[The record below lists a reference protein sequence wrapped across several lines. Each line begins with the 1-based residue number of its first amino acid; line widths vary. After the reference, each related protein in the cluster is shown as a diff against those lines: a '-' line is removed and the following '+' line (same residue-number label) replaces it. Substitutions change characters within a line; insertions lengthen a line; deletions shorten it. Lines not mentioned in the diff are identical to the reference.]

1 MIKFTYKAITAG
13 GDARNGMIEAPSKA
27 QAVRL
32 VQQNGLVLLKI
43 ESTESSESFSAASR
57 SIGGRITTQ
66 QLMEFSSET
75 SALLDANIPLEQV
88 LKTQADLCPH
98 ARFKDVLNEVWKD
111 VNGGASFADA
121 LARHPKVFERFYSNM
136 VRGGEAS
143 GALDLIMR
151 RVAALLERR
160 QKLRSKVVSAMI
172 YPSLLLVM
180 GVAVVAIMMLVVIPK
195 LSELF
200 ADGGR
205 LLPASTRTIIAL
217 SEFSRVYWWT
227 LPILLVAGVAA
238 FKFLTRGE
246 EGKVA
251 WGLKL
256 LKIPVLGNLLA
267 EAETSR
273 FCRMLVA
280 LLEGQVPILQAISIT
295 GGTLGNAAL
304 RNLMK
309 KVYETVQGGKPMG
322 PVLQQHPEFPELAS
336 RMITMG
342 EDSGELGTM
351 LNKVAERYEEKV
363 SATTERFVSVLE
375 PIFIVVMG
383 IVVGF
388 IVISMMQGIMAMS
401 TSAG

>member
-1 MIKFTYKAITAG
+1 MNKFLYKAMTVDG
-13 GDARNGMIEAPSKA
+13 QARNGTIEAPSQA

-32 VQQNGLVLLKI
+32 VQQNGLVLLTI
-43 ESTESSESFSAASR
+43 ASAENSESLAAATR

-98 ARFKDVLNEVWKD
+98 VRFKEVLTEVWRD

-151 RVAALLERR
+151 RIAALLERR
-160 QKLRSKVVSAMI
+160 QKLRSKVVSALI
-172 YPSLLLVM
+172 YPSLLVVM
-180 GVAVVAIMMLVVIPK
+180 GVAVVSIMMLVVIPK

-205 LLPASTRTIIAL
+205 LLPASTRAIIAM
-217 SEFSRVYWWT
+217 SEFSRVYWWL
-227 LPILLVAGVAA
+227 LPLAIVALVAVFKVA
-238 FKFLTRGE
+238 TRSE
-246 EGKVA
+246 EGKVK
-251 WGLKL
+251 WSMKVLKL
-256 LKIPVLGNLLA
+256 PILGNLMA

-273 FCRMLVA
+273 FCRMLAA

-295 GGTLGNAAL
+295 GGTLSNAAL

-309 KVYETVQGGKPMG
+309 GVYEAVQSGKPMG
-322 PVLQQHPEFPELAS
+322 PLLQQHPEFPELAS

-351 LNKVAERYEEKV
+351 LDKVAERYEEKV
-363 SATTERFVSVLE
+363 SASTERFVSVLE

>member
-1 MIKFTYKAITAG
+1 MIKFTYKAITAT
-13 GDARNGMIEAPSKA
+13 GDARNGTIEAPSKA
-27 QAVRL
+27 QAVQL
-32 VQQNGLVLLKI
+32 VQRNGLVLLNI
-43 ESTESSESFSAASR
+43 ESAESAESFSAASR

-88 LKTQADLCPH
+88 LKTQADLCSH
-98 ARFKDVLNEVWKD
+98 ARFKEILTEVWKD

-151 RVAALLERR
+151 RVAGLLERR
-160 QKLRSKVVSAMI
+160 QKLRSKVISAMI
-172 YPSLLLVM
+172 YPSLLLTM
-180 GVAVVAIMMLVVIPK
+180 GVVVVAALMIFMIPK
-195 LSELF
+195 LTELF
-200 ADGGR
+200 SDGGR
-205 LLPASTRTIIAL
+205 LLPASTRLIIAM
-217 SEFSRVYWWT
+217 SEFSRSYWW
-227 LPILLVAGVAA
+227 LFPIVIVVAIAG
-238 FKFLTRGE
+238 FKYATRSE
-246 EGKVA
+246 EGKIR
-251 WGLKL
+251 WGLKV
-256 LKIPVLGNLLA
+256 LKIPILGSLLA

-273 FCRMLVA
+273 FCRMLSA

-304 RNLMK
+304 RNLMR
-309 KVYETVQGGKPMG
+309 KVYEAVQGGKPMG
-322 PVLQQHPEFPELAS
+322 PVLQQHAEFPELAS
-336 RMITMG
+336 RMIMMG

-351 LNKVAERYEEKV
+351 LDKVAERYEEKV
-363 SATTERFVSVLE
+363 SASTERFVSVLE
-375 PIFIVVMG
+375 PVFIVVLG